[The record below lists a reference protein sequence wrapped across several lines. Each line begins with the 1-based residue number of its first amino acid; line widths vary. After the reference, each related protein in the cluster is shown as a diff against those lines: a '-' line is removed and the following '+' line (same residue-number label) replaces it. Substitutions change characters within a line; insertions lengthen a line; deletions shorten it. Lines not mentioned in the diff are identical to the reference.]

1 MAVMKGEGMSE
12 LLFGIGDT
20 HGIGLDLKIDM
31 GEISPREIWE
41 EKETFIGLATTSREE
56 IWESLNEEEREAL
69 LRLSRTAV
77 EVLHSNVEN
86 WVPQELKAEG
96 GEWVDV
102 DFRIRLSDLTAEIA
116 SDAEAL
122 SAAAL
127 QAQVD
132 TLEML
137 EGLD

>member
-132 TLEML
+132 TLEIL
-137 EGLD
+137 YGS